1 MAMTED
7 PHQRVRELEARLDAM
22 SKRLDTAEDEMAY
35 LEDELQARDD
45 RIDELESRLDAYET
59 RTDLLDSIE
68 ADAALK
74 PKQRAAV
81 LIQTLHN
88 EAVNTNGHASI
99 DASGAV
105 KALGG
110 SVNRTLMYGENGAFQ
125 KAVDA
130 VDDTDVLR
138 LVTENRAAKRNTRLE
153 LDLTAGTLPEVVAG
167 VDIKGGVGD

>member
-1 MAMTED
+1 MPASKSATD
-7 PHQRVRELEARLDAM
+7 RVRELEARLDAM
-22 SKRLDTAEDEMAY
+22 SKRLETAEEEMEW
-35 LEDELQARDD
+35 LENELQARDD
-45 RIDELESRLDAYET
+45 RIDDLERRLDTYED

-88 EAVNTNGHASI
+88 EATNTNGHASI
-99 DASGAV
+99 DAGGAV

-110 SVNRTLMYGENGAFQ
+110 SVNRTLMYGESGAFQ

-130 VDDTDVLR
+130 VDDKEVLK
-138 LVTENRAAKRNTRLE
+138 LVRENRASNRNTRLE
-153 LDLTAGTLPEVVAG
+153 LDLTAGGLPETVAG